1 MAVVDSVRA
10 FYKWSGP
17 MREVYGLTAGLRIAL
32 KLRHAMWAGKAG
44 DVVQVAVPG
53 LPWPVFLRAGTSD
66 AAVFEQVFIQ
76 GQGHFPVKGEP
87 TFIIDA
93 GANIGLVSACLAV
106 RFPGATIVAME
117 IDEKNYSILRRNT
130 ERYPNIM
137 TMRMGL
143 WSHAATLAI
152 ENPGAESWAFRTVE
166 VEAGRRGAIQA
177 VGIEDVLRQYGRDYV
192 DLMKIDV
199 EGAEYELFSADVSKW
214 IDRVGMLVIELH
226 EQARP
231 GVVDLVC
238 ETLAK
243 RGFSH
248 RRWEEY
254 WIFSRSPNL

>member
-1 MAVVDSVRA
+1 M
-10 FYKWSGP
+10 
-17 MREVYGLTAGLRIAL
+17 
-32 KLRHAMWAGKAG
+32 
-44 DVVQVAVPG
+44 
-53 LPWPVFLRAGTSD
+53 
-66 AAVFEQVFIQ
+66 
-76 GQGHFPVKGEP
+76 
-87 TFIIDA
+87 
-93 GANIGLVSACLAV
+93 
-106 RFPGATIVAME
+106 
-117 IDEKNYSILRRNT
+117 
-130 ERYPNIM
+130 
-137 TMRMGL
+137 
-143 WSHAATLAI
+143 
-152 ENPGAESWAFRTVE
+152 
-166 VEAGRRGAIQA
+166 EAGRRGAIQA

-248 RRWEEY
+248 QRWEEY